1 MRVRKNSIL
10 MPINIRKQFMILDQL
25 IWIALGEQE
34 RNNQCKYIPQISEE
48 REKFMKEGETTMTNL
63 EKAIEQRLSSLTET
77 TSL

>member
-1 MRVRKNSIL
+1 

-34 RNNQCKYIPQISEE
+34 RNNQYKYKYIPQISEE